1 MNATDPRFPQ
11 NPPID
16 PDLAEQARPGHGVPS
31 QDPEPQAQ
39 QPLPPEDQER
49 ESKSVLMG
57 GGAMAGAAAGAA
69 VGAATAGPVGVF
81 VGTLAGSVA
90 GCWAALRRAG
100 WWTPTPRHRK
110 PTPRLGRTASARSCA
125 GICPESGPSDRNR
138 TCI

>member
-69 VGAATAGPVGVF
+69 VGAATAGLVGVF

-90 GCWAALRRAG
+90 GALGGAAAG
-100 WWTPTPRHRK
+100 RLVDTDPTAPETD
-110 PTPRLGRTASARSCA
+110 PQA
-125 GICPESGPSDRNR
+125 GTDGER
-138 TCI
+138 

>member
-11 NPPID
+11 NPID
-16 PDLAEQARPGHGVPS
+16 PDLAEQARPGYGVPS

-39 QPLPPEDQER
+39 QPLPTEDQER

-90 GCWAALRRAG
+90 GALGGAAAG
-100 WWTPTPRHRK
+100 RLVDTDPTAPETDTK
-110 PTPRLGRTASARSCA
+110 A
-125 GICPESGPSDRNR
+125 GPDGER
-138 TCI
+138 

>member
-16 PDLAEQARPGHGVPS
+16 PDLAEQARPGYGVPS

-90 GCWAALRRAG
+90 GALGGAAAG
-100 WWTPTPRHRK
+100 RLVDTDPTAPETDPK
-110 PTPRLGRTASARSCA
+110 A
-125 GICPESGPSDRNR
+125 GTDGER
-138 TCI
+138 